1 MLDQALLLLR
11 IAVLVLLFVFI
22 WRITRLAIA
31 DVRGGAESMILRPGQ
46 GGAATAP
53 AAGAATAVGRLRVT
67 ESGILPVGAAIVLDQ
82 PEVLLGR
89 DPSAAAVLEGDDFVS
104 ARHAVV
110 RIRGGSPMIADL
122 GSTNGTYVNGERI
135 AAETTLRPGD
145 TIAVGGTRMVYERE
159 GRRRWR

>member
-1 MLDQALLLLR
+1 MVDQALLLLR

-31 DVRGGAESMILRPGQ
+31 DVRGGAESMILRPGK
-46 GGAATAP
+46 GGSVGTPSADP
-53 AAGAATAVGRLRVT
+53 VPVGRLRVT

-159 GRRRWR
+159 GRTRWR

>member
-46 GGAATAP
+46 GGAAAAAP
-53 AAGAATAVGRLRVT
+53 SGPVAVGRLRVT
-67 ESGILPVGAAIVLDQ
+67 ESGILPVGAAVVLDQ

-89 DPSAAAVLEGDDFVS
+89 DPTAAAVLEGDDFVS

-135 AAETTLRPGD
+135 VAETTLRPGD